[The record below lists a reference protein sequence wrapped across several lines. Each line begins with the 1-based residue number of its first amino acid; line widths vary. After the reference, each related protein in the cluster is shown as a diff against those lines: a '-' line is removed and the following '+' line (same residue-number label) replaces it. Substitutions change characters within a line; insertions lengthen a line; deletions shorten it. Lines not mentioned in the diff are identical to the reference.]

1 MVVGL
6 LTVELHFPENG
17 SLKGKRTLLKRL
29 TERLKQRFNVSVAE
43 VEYQDLW
50 QRSKLAIACV
60 NTESREVDSTLAHA
74 LNTVAGYHEAE
85 LLRHDLE
92 IR

>member
-6 LTVELHFPENG
+6 LTVELHFPENS
-17 SLKGKRTLLKRL
+17 SLKGKRMLLRRL

-43 VEYQDLW
+43 VEHQDLW
-50 QRSKLAIACV
+50 QRSTLALACV
-60 NTESREVDSTLAHA
+60 NTSGREADSTLAHA
-74 LNTVAGYHEAE
+74 LDLIAAYSEAE
-85 LLRHDLE
+85 LISHNLE